1 MVTPK
6 VSILTPAYN
15 TGHLIHRLL
24 ESVLLQDYPLVEMIV
39 VDDGSTDNTRQVVE
53 SFIPRFAARAQ
64 TLTAERPKLCQEN
77 AESGDTSP
85 IPILTAAEWS
95 LSCVSLPHKGQSNAI
110 NHGLKLVTGDYLI
123 WPDSDDH
130 FASPHAL
137 SRMVQTLADSGE
149 AYTLV
154 RCATNYLSDDCETL
168 LRQTA
173 VDDNFHREE
182 LFEDALTNQNHYMW
196 GAGNYMCRM
205 TDLRRVVPGLDI
217 YTAPTAGQN
226 WQLHLPLLYAGR
238 CVSIDEPLYNIVERN
253 MSHSRGFFQGF
264 RELVSKNDIYE
275 STVMA
280 TLDRIVTMPEEERIR
295 YRRTVRRHFNYRRLL
310 LSLRHQ
316 QHWAILRYY
325 LLMGSERKS
334 LRWLVSS
341 YRKYRRQ

>member
-24 ESVLLQDYPLVEMIV
+24 ESVLLQEYPLVEMIV

-64 TLTAERPKLCQEN
+64 TLTAERPKLCLEN

-85 IPILTAAEWS
+85 TPTLTAAEWS

-154 RCATNYLSDDCETL
+154 RCVTNFFDDDSQTL
-168 LRQTA
+168 LRQTVA
-173 VDDNFHREE
+173 DDNFHREE

-205 TDLRRVVPGLDI
+205 ADLRRVVPDLDI
-217 YTAPTAGQN
+217 FTAPTAGQN
-226 WQLHLPLLYAGR
+226 WQLHLPLLYAGK
-238 CVSIDEPLYNIVERN
+238 CVSIDEPLYSITERSR
-253 MSHSRGFFQGF
+253 SHSRGQFLGYEGLMAKNAVY
-264 RELVSKNDIYE
+264 ELTVL
-275 STVMA
+275 STI
-280 TLDRIVTMPEEERIR
+280 DRIASMPDEERAR
-295 YRRTVRRHFNYRRLL
+295 HRHKVRQHFNYRRLL